1 MYTTDVLLTVSTGH
15 KLTVTLITLKVGNLV
30 VNKAEVAF
38 KIFNH
43 LPTFKTL
50 FLQSYVN
57 TRDVILKVC
66 FRLEALVTFYTN
78 MISYFIMDN
87 LNQVR
92 NSFSGKRGIQL
103 SSFDELVQS
112 ASELLSCLKTWFH
125 SQVDHT

>member
-1 MYTTDVLLTVSTGH
+1 MDSDVTIRASDILLQMYTTDVLLTVSTWH

-87 LNQVR
+87 LNVTFQVS
-92 NSFSGKRGIQL
+92 NFFQAKVA
-103 SSFDELVQS
+103 FN
-112 ASELLSCLKTWFH
+112 
-125 SQVDHT
+125 